1 MEGLKTM
8 SAIRRSRVVAP
19 MENNFGEHLGK
30 SLSSHQ
36 VLPAVQS
43 SMAGLTSSIPR
54 VKAPNLPHSSTGGLR
69 RDITSIHNAFD
80 RKYRVMN
87 HSFTDGQALQKIKG
101 ANHNL
106 IRPAHGIKAGGH

>member
-1 MEGLKTM
+1 MEGLNTM
-8 SAIRRSRVVAP
+8 RAIRRSRIDAP
-19 MENNFGEHLGK
+19 VSKNFGEHLGK

-43 SMAGLTSSIPR
+43 SMAGLTSNIPR
-54 VKAPNLPHSSTGGLR
+54 VRAPNLPHSATGGLR

-80 RKYRVMN
+80 RRYKVMN